1 MNSTRRFANILLAAL
16 ILAGLAGCQLTLE
29 DLTPFEFRTPKQIV
43 DPDKQPPPPPPP
55 PPVTGKDIVFYL
67 GIDGVD

>member
-1 MNSTRRFANILLAAL
+1 MNPARRFANSLLVAL
-16 ILAGLAGCQLTLE
+16 ILMGLGGCQLTLE

-43 DPDKQPPPPPPP
+43 DPDKPTPPQPP